1 MKKSMNSRFFSN
13 IRIDKRRKTTIK
25 YSSKHSKR
33 KRRIIKKRRIIVKTR
48 TANIFEV
55 LESIDKQN
63 EEKEDKN

>member
-1 MKKSMNSRFFSN
+1 MKKSMNSRFLSN